1 MTNLSSDIQNC
12 TRCPLHKLMPLTC
25 KPVPGVGPSKARLM
39 IIGEALGEDEAIAGL
54 PFQGKCGRML
64 NNMLRD
70 AGIERDSVFITNVVK
85 CRPLKG
91 KANRPPTKDEISK
104 CSIHLSRELYEQN
117 PKVVFTLGKIPTYEI
132 LDDLKASFK
141 LGDVVGKE
149 YKTVIDWGGEPPDE
163 SRFITVPVYHPSYV
177 MVHSRSDYDTCVE
190 IFRRYK

>member
-1 MTNLSSDIQNC
+1 MTLTTDIQNC

-91 KANRPPTKDEISK
+91 KANRPPTKEEIK
-104 CSIHLSRELYEQN
+104 ACIDWLSLEILQVK
-117 PKVVFTLGKIPTYEI
+117 PTIIFTLGKIATYQCVPE
-132 LDDLKASFK
+132 LKSVFT
-141 LGDVVGKE
+141 LSDIVGKE
-149 YKTVIDWGGEPPDE
+149 FFNSIMNHTVI
-163 SRFITVPVYHPSYV
+163 PVYHPSYV